1 MPRTRGEG
9 NKKHGDELQ
18 SLIERTGGDPSPRE
32 RKESADDESELGP
45 TRTERYSRTRTKTR
59 TRSTRRIWT
68 TISRVT
74 IPTRS
79 LHIAFH
85 AQLAPISSRL
95 R

>member
-45 TRTERYSRTRTKTR
+45 DDEDRALLEDEDEDEDEVDEEDLDDDFESHD
-59 TRSTRRIWT
+59 
-68 TISRVT
+68 
-74 IPTRS
+74 PD
-79 LHIAFH
+79 
-85 AQLAPISSRL
+85 
-95 R
+95 